1 MNEVLK
7 KRIWEYDN
15 YVKIK
20 GIDET
25 VLDAFTKATMVA
37 FNPEEADE
45 KTAFRVANHT
55 KALIEQFVLQKT
67 GGSIWD
73 LEEYLYSAKQKSV
86 LLDMY
91 YEILLLEAQHKC
103 LDSYFLYLERKRV
116 PKERFYLP
124 KREQFLKIGLTQALQ
139 RMLDD
144 EIDILSISMPPGT
157 GKAQP
162 LYSKVLTPNGF
173 VTMGDLSVGDI
184 VISGTGK
191 KSKILGIFPQ
201 GVRPIYELTF
211 DDGSKCRCSDEHLWT
226 VQSRD
231 DRRRKNKDGSEKYR
245 TVMLKDML
253 NNYKVENKKR
263 CNYSVDYVSPVEFAE
278 KDLLLH
284 PYIMGALLGDGGLSC
299 GTPDI
304 TTADQQMID
313 LINGFLPD
321 GYSLKHK
328 DRYTHSFN
336 GHEGNNPKA
345 GSLVTKA
352 IKHYG
357 LFGCHSIDKFIPDEY
372 MHGSYEQRL
381 WLLRGLLDTDGYAS
395 KSCAIFT
402 SVSEKLADG
411 VRELVHSLG
420 GYASKTVKKC
430 GYKKNG
436 GYVRCNDAYNIYI
449 QFDCG
454 FDSIFALDRKKY
466 SPKRKKL
473 RRFITDIQYV
483 GEEECQCIY
492 IDDESHLYVTDDYII
507 THNTTLEK
515 FFNSG
520 IIGWFPEDFTLFFSH
535 SGDITRMYYD
545 SVYQIVS
552 DKDEYTWHDIF
563 PGLKVTNTN
572 AKMEQFNVGKYKP
585 FPSLQC
591 TSIGSSNAGK
601 VRASKYLLCDDLIGG
616 IEVALNKNSLDK
628 LWNIYSVD
636 ARQRKIPGCKE
647 IHIATRW
654 SVHDVIGRLER
665 LYTDSDRVLFIS
677 VPDIDEETGKSNFD
691 YKYNGFGI
699 DFFHDQEL
707 AMDDISYKCLYK
719 NQPIEREGLL
729 YHEEDMRRYASL
741 PTDDPDAILAII
753 DTKTTG
759 IDYMFMP
766 ICYQYGQDF
775 YLVDCICDDSTDFD
789 IQISRICDK
798 ISKHKI
804 QKIEVESNA
813 GGSRLAYDVENSLK
827 AQGYNFCSI
836 TTRPTETNK
845 ETRIII
851 NADWIKKQV
860 LFRHKEEYSN
870 KDDYG
875 RMMSFLFSWSVT
887 GKNKFDDVP
896 DGMANF
902 RLFVENL
909 YSMNL
914 TKITRSPF

>member
-1 MNEVLK
+1 MMNEVLK

-55 KALIEQFVLQKT
+55 KTLIEQFVLQKT

-73 LEEYLYSAKQKSV
+73 LEEYLYSAKKKSV

-91 YEILLLEAQHKC
+91 YEILLLEAQHQC

-139 RMLDD
+139 KMLDD

-157 GKAQP
+157 GK
-162 LYSKVLTPNGF
+162 
-173 VTMGDLSVGDI
+173 
-184 VISGTGK
+184 
-191 KSKILGIFPQ
+191 
-201 GVRPIYELTF
+201 
-211 DDGSKCRCSDEHLWT
+211 
-226 VQSRD
+226 
-231 DRRRKNKDGSEKYR
+231 
-245 TVMLKDML
+245 
-253 NNYKVENKKR
+253 
-263 CNYSVDYVSPVEFAE
+263 
-278 KDLLLH
+278 
-284 PYIMGALLGDGGLSC
+284 
-299 GTPDI
+299 
-304 TTADQQMID
+304 
-313 LINGFLPD
+313 
-321 GYSLKHK
+321 
-328 DRYTHSFN
+328 
-336 GHEGNNPKA
+336 
-345 GSLVTKA
+345 
-352 IKHYG
+352 
-357 LFGCHSIDKFIPDEY
+357 
-372 MHGSYEQRL
+372 
-381 WLLRGLLDTDGYAS
+381 
-395 KSCAIFT
+395 
-402 SVSEKLADG
+402 
-411 VRELVHSLG
+411 
-420 GYASKTVKKC
+420 
-430 GYKKNG
+430 
-436 GYVRCNDAYNIYI
+436 
-449 QFDCG
+449 
-454 FDSIFALDRKKY
+454 
-466 SPKRKKL
+466 
-473 RRFITDIQYV
+473 
-483 GEEECQCIY
+483 
-492 IDDESHLYVTDDYII
+492 
-507 THNTTLEK
+507 TTLEK

-552 DKDEYTWHDIF
+552 DKDEYTWSDIF

-665 LYTDSDRVLFIS
+665 LYTDSGRVMFIS

-691 YKYNGFGI
+691 YKYNGFGV

-729 YHEEDMRRYASL
+729 YHEEDVRRFASL
-741 PTDDPDAILAII
+741 PIEDPDAVLAVI

-766 ICYQYGQDF
+766 ICYQYGQDY

-860 LFRHKEEYSN
+860 LFRHKEEYSRQT
-870 KDDYG
+870 DYG